1 MLHSH
6 IFNGIILTKEDNS
19 MNYSFN
25 DFLLRLQ
32 QAKSSKKLRV
42 EDVSKLSGIPL
53 GTVSKIF
60 AGITTDPKINTV
72 ISIAEALE
80 ISPDYLIYGKNLT
93 NELSD
98 NEYNIIKKYRQLD
111 ADGKKVIDETL
122 DFQLFKASEKAE
134 NKEELLG

>member
-1 MLHSH
+1 
-6 IFNGIILTKEDNS
+6 

-111 ADGKKVIDETL
+111 ADGKERVDYVLNLEYKLAADR
-122 DFQLFKASEKAE
+122 AE
-134 NKEELLG
+134 NKEERLG